1 MNYHTKT
8 TQKYMGIKHLN
19 RFFKGN
25 TYNALKVISI
35 EELAGK
41 KIAVDISIYMYRFLA
56 EDSLI
61 ENMYMMLSIFRHYNV
76 TPIFIFDGKPPKEK
90 KELLIKRRE
99 DKKEAE
105 QEYAEKLDILNNNFT
120 MDDMEKKELMSNM
133 DILKRKFI
141 HISKNDIENV
151 KGLIRAYGA
160 SYFDAPGEADE
171 LCAMLALK
179 GKVWACLSE
188 DMDMFVYGCPRVIRY
203 ISLLNHSA
211 ILYDTTKILEIL
223 GITQKEFRE
232 ICVLSGTDYNN
243 DTDISHN
250 IFETMNQFKNYKQ
263 LATSQS
269 DEDFY
274 RWLMN
279 NTNYIEDFEVL
290 QKVTNINNMFDLSKQ
305 DSSQLIEKITI
316 SNGYIQK
323 DEIKSILTND
333 GFIFPM

>member
-1 MNYHTKT
+1 
-8 TQKYMGIKHLN
+8 MGIKHLN
-19 RFFKGN
+19 RFFKEN
-25 TYNALKVISI
+25 TSNALKVISMQ
-35 EELAGK
+35 ELCGK

-99 DKKEAE
+99 DKKEAQ
-105 QEYAEKLDILNNNFT
+105 QEYTEKLDILNNNFT

-133 DILKRKFI
+133 DMLKRRFI

-171 LCAMLALK
+171 LCAMLAVK

-211 ILYDTTKILEIL
+211 ILYDMTKILEIL

-250 IFETMNQFKNYKQ
+250 IFEIMFQFKNYKQ

-269 DEDFY
+269 NEDFY

-279 NTNYIEDFEVL
+279 NTNYIQDIEVL
-290 QKVTNINNMFDLSKQ
+290 QKITKINNMFDLSRG
-305 DSSQLIEKITI
+305 DYNQLIEKVTI
-316 SNGYIQK
+316 LNGYVQK
-323 DEIKSILTND
+323 SEIKSILQND
-333 GFIFPM
+333 GFIFPI

>member
-1 MNYHTKT
+1 
-8 TQKYMGIKHLN
+8 MGIKHLN
-19 RFFKGN
+19 RFFKEN
-25 TYNALKVISI
+25 TSNALKVISI
-35 EELAGK
+35 EELSGK

-56 EDSLI
+56 EGSLI
-61 ENMYMMLSIFRHYNV
+61 ENMYMMLSILRHYNV

-90 KELLIKRRE
+90 KDLLIKRRE

-105 QEYAEKLDILNNNFT
+105 LEYTQKLDMLNNNYA
-120 MDDMEKKELMSNM
+120 MCDIEKKELMTNM
-133 DILKRKFI
+133 DMLKRKFI

-171 LCAMLALK
+171 LCAMLAVK

-211 ILYDTTKILEIL
+211 ILYDMNVILQTL

-232 ICVLSGTDYNN
+232 ICVISGTDYNN

-250 IFETMNQFKNYKQ
+250 IFETMNQFKKYKEF
-263 LATSQS
+263 TTPQS

-274 RWLMN
+274 TWLMN
-279 NTNYIEDFEVL
+279 KTNYIEDLKLL
-290 QKVTNINNMFDLSKQ
+290 QKVININNMFDLSKP
-305 DSSQLIEKITI
+305 DTSQLIEKITI
-316 SNGYIQK
+316 LNGYIQK
-323 DEIKSILTND
+323 DEIKSILKND

>member
-1 MNYHTKT
+1 
-8 TQKYMGIKHLN
+8 MGIQHLN
-19 RFFKGN
+19 RFFREKTG
-25 TYNALKVISI
+25 NALKVISI
-35 EELAGK
+35 AEMSGK

-56 EDSLI
+56 DDSLI
-61 ENMYMMLSIFRHYNV
+61 ENMYMMLSVFRHYNV

-105 QEYAEKLDILNNNFT
+105 EEYTQKLDILNNNCS
-120 MDDMEKKELMSNM
+120 MDDSEKKELITNM

-151 KGLIRAYGA
+151 KRLIRAYGA
-160 SYFDAPGEADE
+160 SYFDAPGEADD
-171 LCAMLALK
+171 LCAMLAVK

-211 ILYDTTKILEIL
+211 ILYDMTKILEIL

-250 IFETMNQFKNYKQ
+250 IFETMNQFKNYKEF
-263 LATSQS
+263 TSPQS
-269 DEDFY
+269 EEDFY
-274 RWLMN
+274 TWLMN
-279 NTNYIEDFEVL
+279 NTNYIEDLKLL
-290 QKVTNINNMFDLSKQ
+290 QKVTKINNMFDLSNPY
-305 DSSQLIEKITI
+305 SSQLIEKITI
-316 SNGYIQK
+316 LNGYVQK
-323 DEIKSILTND
+323 DEIKSILKND